1 MESNMNMDEKK
12 LLLALAR
19 ETLENALGEE
29 GSRQYE
35 LANESLSP
43 TLHAKKGAFVT
54 LRKKSPYDGGRLA
67 LRGCIGYLTGIK
79 PLWNLVRDLAMEA
92 AFQDPRFPPLQIDEL
107 HRLVI
112 EISVLTTPRTIETPE
127 EFVPGRDGIIL
138 SLGYNRAVFLPQV
151 ATEQGWG
158 REEMLDNLCLKA
170 GLDPSAWRDPD
181 CRFETF
187 RATVF
192 SEEEQ

>member
-1 MESNMNMDEKK
+1 MELIMETKDSRQ
-12 LLLALAR
+12 LLALAR
-19 ETLENALGEE
+19 ETLEKALGEDRTNYTRAIE
-29 GSRQYE
+29 KRPSEALEAR
-35 LANESLSP
+35 
-43 TLHAKKGAFVT
+43 HGAFVT
-54 LRKKSPYDGGRLA
+54 LKRKTLDTEGHGC
-67 LRGCIGYLTGIK
+67 LRGCIGYMTGTK
-79 PLWNLVRDLAMEA
+79 PLWKLIQDLVIEA
-92 AFQDPRFPPLQIDEL
+92 AFDDPRFPSVQIEEL
-107 HRLVI
+107 PNLSI
-112 EISVLTTPRTIETPE
+112 EISVLSPPKPIESPSQFE
-127 EFVPGRDGIIL
+127 PGLDGIIL

-192 SEEEQ
+192 SEDDQ